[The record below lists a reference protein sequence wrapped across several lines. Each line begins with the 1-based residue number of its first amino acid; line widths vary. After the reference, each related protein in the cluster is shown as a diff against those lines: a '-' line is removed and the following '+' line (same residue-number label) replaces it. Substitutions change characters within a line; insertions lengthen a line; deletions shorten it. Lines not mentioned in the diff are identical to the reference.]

1 MKYEPTFET
10 REHAAFCRAEAERRY
25 KGKLIRDEYGMLL
38 VRDSKGIEH
47 TDAVLRAL
55 SSYRG
60 TPPSMYECFV
70 QRAGQ
75 PYVQA
80 AFDEQQRKYE
90 AARDD
95 FQFGESAPL
104 DEARQFLSDLFAE
117 TCDDWT
123 AQKLAGIDD
132 R

>member
-1 MKYEPTFET
+1 MEYDPSIQS
-10 REHAAFCRAEAERRY
+10 REHEAFCRAHAEKAY
-25 KGKLIRDEYGMLL
+25 KGKLIRDKYGMLL
-38 VRDSKGIEH
+38 VRDNKGIEH

-55 SSYRG
+55 SSFRG

-90 AARDD
+90 AARDG

-104 DEARQFLSDLFAE
+104 DEARQLLSDLFAAM
-117 TCDDWT
+117 CDDWT
-123 AQKLAGIDD
+123 AQKLAGIDG